1 VKSYRK
7 ELWVVVPEM
16 QGVKDLTE
24 EVRECVEASR
34 VKEGLCLVN
43 AMNVTSSI
51 FINSDDWD
59 IHKEFFKWLEDI
71 APHDPEKKADTKDV
85 EEHFADVHFKR
96 TVLGRDV
103 TIAITKGELDL
114 GTWEQILY
122 FEFDGKRRKHVLVK
136 IIGE

>member
-1 VKSYRK
+1 MKSYRK
-7 ELWVVVPEM
+7 ELWVVVPDR
-16 QGVKDLTE
+16 QGVLDITKDI
-24 EVRECVEASR
+24 RECVKASG

-51 FINSDDWD
+51 VINSDDAEM
-59 IHKEFFKWLEDI
+59 HNEFFQWLEKL
-71 APHDPEKKADTKDV
+71 APHDPNKHGKEGS
-85 EEHFADVHFKR
+85 EEARFVDVHFKR

-114 GTWEQILY
+114 GTWEQVMY
-122 FEFDGKRRKHVLVK
+122 YEFDGKRRKHILVK